1 MGKPRK
7 KRTWVQVLVVVW
19 GLSLPVGVV
28 TPAIAEEAP
37 SPPGLT
43 LSGEPSIAFQGGYI
57 KSSEPVSGMVVGARE
72 FKQLFGLGDVL
83 YVRVL
88 PAANV
93 RVGDRLTLYRPSKQV
108 YHPFTGARLGRLMVI
123 LGILRVTTE
132 TKDNVVST
140 RIERAFDSI
149 SPGDY
154 VMPFQPPPEVPARQ
168 TTTGPVTG
176 VIVDFKQARE
186 VTAQSEIVYI
196 DRGETDGV
204 ALGDRFSVI
213 RPGRRLSFTTRNP
226 DVVLAQIKVIGL
238 QPRTATAYVSKST
251 DAIHRGDI
259 VSRLSPRPSKEE
271 AIAKEEAKA
280 EGAPGAPGAPIV
292 GAQPTPPEAIAPEAI
307 AKVTPPEGP
316 VPARPLPQEL
326 EDVYFEF
333 DKWALSDQTRKTLT
347 ANAEFLK
354 QNAQASITLEG
365 YADERGTRE
374 YNRILGE
381 KRALEVRRF
390 LTELGVSNPV
400 TVMSF
405 GKDKPICTERDDACY
420 QKNRRVHLV
429 IAGN

>member
-1 MGKPRK
+1 MGKPRQ

-19 GLSLPVGVV
+19 GLSLPVGAI
-28 TPAIAEEAP
+28 TPAIADEALSLP
-37 SPPGLT
+37 ALT
-43 LSGEPSIAFQGGYI
+43 LAGEPSIAFQGGYI

-93 RVGDRLTLYRPSKQV
+93 KVGDRLTLYRPSKQV
-108 YHPFTGARLGRLMVI
+108 YHPFTGARMGHLMVI
-123 LGILRVTTE
+123 LGILQVTTE

-168 TTTGPVTG
+168 TTSGPVTG
-176 VIVDFKQARE
+176 VIVDFKQKRQ
-186 VTAQSEIVYI
+186 VTAQSEIIYI

-226 DVVLAQIKVIGL
+226 DVVLAEIKVIGL
-238 QPRTATAYVSKST
+238 QPRTATAYVVRST
-251 DAIHRGDI
+251 DAINRGDI

-271 AIAKEEAKA
+271 ARAKEEAKA
-280 EGAPGAPGAPIV
+280 EGAPGTPGAPMV
-292 GAQPTPPEAIAPEAI
+292 GAKPTPPETV

-316 VPARPLPQEL
+316 APARPLPQEL

-347 ANAEFLK
+347 THAEFLK

-365 YADERGTRE
+365 YADERGSRE
-374 YNRILGE
+374 YNRALGE

-405 GKDKPICTERDDACY
+405 GKDKPICTEKDDACY

-429 IAGN
+429 IAGT

>member
-57 KSSEPVSGMVVGARE
+57 KPSEPVSGMVVGARE

-149 SPGDY
+149 SPGDF
-154 VMPFQPPPEVPARQ
+154 VMPFQPPPEVPAHQ
-168 TTTGPVTG
+168 TTSGPVTG
-176 VIVDFKQARE
+176 VIVDFKQARQ
-186 VTAQSEIVYI
+186 VTAQSEIIYI

-213 RPGRRLSFTTRNP
+213 RPGRRLSFTTKNP
-226 DVVLAQIKVIGL
+226 DVVLAEIKVIGL
-238 QPRTATAYVSKST
+238 QPRTATAFVLKTT

-259 VSRLSPRPSKEE
+259 VSRMAPPPSKEE
-271 AIAKEEAKA
+271 AKAGEGAKA
-280 EGAPGAPGAPIV
+280 AGAPMV
-292 GAQPTPPEAIAPEAI
+292 GAQPTPPEAV
-307 AKVTPPEGP
+307 AKVTPPEA
-316 VPARPLPQEL
+316 PAPAQPLPQEL
-326 EDVYFEF
+326 ENVYFDF
-333 DKWALSDQTRKTLT
+333 DKWALSDQTKKTLT
-347 ANAEFLK
+347 AHAEFLK
-354 QNAQASITLEG
+354 QNAQAAITIEG
-365 YADERGTRE
+365 YADERGSLE
-374 YNRILGE
+374 YNRVLGE

-400 TVMSF
+400 TVMSY
-405 GKDKPICTERDDACY
+405 GKTKPICTEADEACY
-420 QKNRRVHLV
+420 AKNRRVHLV
-429 IAGN
+429 IAGS